1 MMTHR
6 FRTAA
11 VALTLAAACRTPVDT
26 SATLTQVVDT
36 RHGAEVAL
44 RMRGEPRCLVRLG
57 QEVWAGEPLGEEWF
71 AVPYTEFG
79 ALPTVAFDGE
89 EGVLVMTGDV
99 VVGGTRNE
107 PEVQQVTRL
116 WRAGADGRD
125 ELLFETTD
133 VILGSF
139 AALGDGYVVAVRYD
153 GTEHDARRFG
163 SALVRLE
170 DEEFAAVSM
179 TDFTSATLL
188 RVDPADGVPVVLG
201 ERRAGDGLEWGVFR
215 LEGVERRPVMWEPQV
230 VAPAF
235 SRDGERFAYAWRSD
249 REAAR
254 SGRGVHDG
262 PFERVTIVDRETGS
276 GQHLDTGVDVV
287 ATAFDPRDRGRL
299 VVLGRDGD
307 GRYELIVVER
317 ETGGLRIADR
327 GAFPPGG
334 EEPDWRKRLPE

>member
-1 MMTHR
+1 MTHPI
-6 FRTAA
+6 RTIAA
-11 VALTLAAACRTPVDT
+11 ALFLLAACRTTVDT

-36 RHGAEVAL
+36 RHGAEVVL
-44 RMRGEPRCLVRLG
+44 RSRGEPRCLVRLG
-57 QEVWAGEPLGEEWF
+57 QEVWAGEPLGDEWY
-71 AVPYTEFG
+71 AIPYTEFG

-139 AALGDGYVVAVRYD
+139 ARLSDGYVVAVRYD
-153 GTEHDARRFG
+153 DAQPDARQYG

-170 DEEFAAVSM
+170 DEEFASVSM
-179 TDFTSATLL
+179 TDFEAATLL

-201 ERRAGDGLEWGVFR
+201 ERRAGDGREWGVFR
-215 LEGVERRPVMWEPQV
+215 LEGVERRPVMWESQV
-230 VAPAF
+230 VAPSF
-235 SRDGERFAYAWRSD
+235 SRDGRRVAYAWKSD

-262 PFERVTIVDRETGS
+262 PFERLTVVDRETGS
-276 GQHLDTGVDVV
+276 GQHLDTGVDIV
-287 ATAFDPRDRGRL
+287 ATSFDPRDRARV
-299 VVLGRDGD
+299 VVLGRDRAGAW
-307 GRYELIVVER
+307 ELIVVER
-317 ETGGLRIADR
+317 ATGGLRVAGR

-334 EEPDWRKRLPE
+334 ERADWRKRLPE